1 MNKSATE
8 ISKKYSHIGQHVLL
22 TPNTF
27 AVFGNGINDD
37 MVLIGKC
44 KFKSNTLINNNE
56 VIDIDD
62 KDLNFLESK
71 VNSLTYSSA
80 YASFQLTEDAMKTI
94 KNCIKKIDA
103 THLRIHDIENSIRV
117 SIFDLRKFLDNSRI
131 QRRNTQKIRY
141 YDSDNANIGSSFT
154 STVNAFSFM
163 KLPAQD
169 TSIRINKNGICEFE
183 PLKDDVKYLL
193 RDQEI
198 IEPNTVFFSD
208 RLDCQIS
215 FSFHPKT

>member
-1 MNKSATE
+1 MNKTVTE
-8 ISKKYSHIGQHVLL
+8 IYRKYGHIGLHFLL
-22 TPNTF
+22 TPNIF
-27 AVFGNGINDD
+27 AVFGNEANDD
-37 MVLIGKC
+37 MVLVGKC
-44 KFKSNTLINNNE
+44 NFKSSQLIRETE
-56 VIDIDD
+56 VIDINI

-80 YASFQLTEDAMKTI
+80 YANFQLTEDAMKVI

-131 QRRNTQKIRY
+131 QRKNTQKIRY
-141 YDSDNANIGSSFT
+141 YDSDNADIGSSFT
-154 STVNAFSFM
+154 ATVSAFSFM